1 MAIELLRVG
10 LGDDVSAQVAAL
22 LRDAARAAEPFA
34 PAPVVYIASHERRAR
49 AISRLA
55 GEQYPEGTPDRVARE
70 LLKLFAPE
78 IRLRGEVERDFDFF
92 GALGETLHELGESR
106 RAGRALVDEL
116 LVAWKRFAQTIPP
129 DQRGDAQL
137 AAWLPSLG
145 RRGELFGAVVRRYLA
160 RLKQTG
166 QHDPEDACWLAARLG
181 EPLAPG
187 LLVVDDLDRVTPAR
201 EALLAALAARSNR
214 ALFILRGNREL
225 LPFLAQAHEI
235 SQQLMFAGE
244 GRVLPERQWP
254 QRALAGACENWL
266 QDAPVNDAI
275 EVLRPASRT
284 AEIREAARAV
294 KRARH
299 DGLALSEICVA
310 MPSTGN
316 YRELIEEIFAAAGIP
331 YDAPFELPLDE
342 TAPVAALLDLL
353 RAAIR
358 GLGRN
363 ELLDALASP
372 FVPFE
377 AADEAAQLAV
387 RARLDEVTRESFIVG
402 GRNVARDW
410 LQRLQ
415 ASNHPAWPS
424 IGAPVA
430 HILETL
436 EPFTHGRLAAVKF
449 LKSLE
454 ALVDASG
461 AQRVVSSERGSEPGA
476 ALRADALHAFRTLLR
491 EMREEF
497 RRGGNPE
504 LPTGELLRALVEQA
518 RTRSV
523 RPPEAAAER
532 VRVLGLRELRGVS
545 FQRLIVLGLTDQDL
559 PLSEE
564 ETLFLPAAREQALA
578 EVLGPRVAAELCA
591 PIDVTAQADYLF
603 AHTLLAAAGALT
615 LMLPAGE
622 GDTPFVPATPFARLL
637 RCMGLG
643 ELDKLPAC
651 SDGEPPVSA
660 GELAARAASLLA
672 PAERDGRKCKETI
685 ALSGPL
691 AAGLHG
697 RCIELA
703 RTDLASPPGEYEG
716 VVGARPELAARF
728 AAEGEQRH
736 LFSPSQLDSFA
747 ECPMRFW
754 SRYIMAARAPD
765 EPSLDTKPQAIGT
778 LLHAVFERWVLLLRE
793 RAGQPAVLPEP
804 VKRAPVKLLELGA
817 DRAEARTIGLQ
828 LMADA
833 FEHALQQHPTQGPF
847 WEGVKKLVA
856 SGLPGYAELGL
867 GSGLLARFVEQ
878 ELQRNAQGLGIR
890 FVEFDFGKNNAP
902 EPHRPDTV
910 PGEIELA
917 IPGGAMRLM
926 GSVDR
931 VDEGPEG
938 LVIVDYK
945 TGKAKSAAEIRDGK
959 AFQLAAYLAAIS
971 QVAGTPPRG
980 MAYML
985 VPPEGKIEEKD
996 VTLLNKKQAFDVHEL
1011 VFTLL
1016 PKRMAR
1022 ILDALRNGVFLHLPF
1037 RPSGNPCGYCDYAAA
1052 CARRDDVIAARQ
1064 QRLGE
1069 SETPEVAHVYLPD
1082 TEEA

>member
-1 MAIELLRVG
+1 MAIEILRVG
-10 LGDDVSAQVAAL
+10 LGDDASAHVAAL

-34 PAPVVYIASHERRAR
+34 PAPVLYVSSHERRAR
-49 AISRLA
+49 AISRQA

-92 GALGETLHELGESR
+92 AALAEALSELGETR

-116 LVAWKRFAQTIPP
+116 LVAWKRFAQAVSP
-129 DQRGDAQL
+129 DQRGDKQL

-160 RLKQTG
+160 RLKQSG

-181 EPLAPG
+181 ESLAPG
-187 LLVVDDLDRVTPAR
+187 LLVVDDLDRITPGR
-201 EALLAALAARSNR
+201 EALLAALAARSRR

-235 SQQLMFAGE
+235 SQQLMFASE
-244 GRVLPERQWP
+244 GRVLPEGEWP
-254 QRALAGACENWL
+254 QRALADACDNWL
-266 QDAPVNDAI
+266 RDAPVNAAM
-275 EVLRPASRT
+275 EVLRPANRA
-284 AEIREAARAV
+284 AEVREAARAI

-316 YRELIEEIFAAAGIP
+316 YRELIEETFAAAGIP

-372 FVPFE
+372 FVPFD

-387 RARLDEVTRESFIVG
+387 RAALDEVTREAFIVG

-410 LQRLQ
+410 LQRLE
-415 ASNHPAWPS
+415 ASNHKAWPA
-424 IGAPVA
+424 IAAPVR
-430 HILETL
+430 HILLAL
-436 EPFTHGRLAAVKF
+436 EPFTHGRIEAVKF
-449 LKSLE
+449 FKSLE
-454 ALVDASG
+454 ALLEASG
-461 AQRVVSSERGSEPGA
+461 MRHVVTAERGADPGA
-476 ALRADALHAFRTLLR
+476 ALRAEALHAFRALLR

-497 RRGGNPE
+497 RRGGNPA
-504 LPTGELLRALVEQA
+504 LPGAELLRALLEQA

-532 VRVLGLRELRGVS
+532 VRVLGLRELRGIS
-545 FQRLIVLGLTDQDL
+545 YRRLIVLGLTDQDL
-559 PLSEE
+559 PLTEE
-564 ETLFLPAAREQALA
+564 ETLFLPAASESALE
-578 EVLGPRVAAELCA
+578 EVLGPRVASELCA

-603 AHTLLAAAGALT
+603 AHTLLAAAGPLT

-637 RCMGLG
+637 RCMGR
-643 ELDKLPAC
+643 EKLEERPAC
-651 SDGEPPVSA
+651 SHGEPPVSA
-660 GELAARAASLLA
+660 SELAARAASLLA
-672 PAERDGRKCKETI
+672 LAERGGAKAKGAI
-685 ALSGPL
+685 PLSEPL

-703 RTDLASPPGEYEG
+703 RTDLASPPGEFEG
-716 VVGARPELAARF
+716 VVGTRPELDARF

-736 LFSPSQLDSFA
+736 RFSPSQLDSFA

-754 SRYIMAARAPD
+754 SRYIVAAKAPD

-793 RAGQPAVLPEP
+793 KAGQPAVLPEP
-804 VKRAPVKLLELGA
+804 VKRAPVRLLELGA
-817 DRAEARTIGLQ
+817 DRAEARAIGLQ
-828 LMADA
+828 LMVDA
-833 FEHALQQHPTQGPF
+833 FEQVLKQHPTEGPF

-856 SGLPGYAELGL
+856 AGLPGHAEAGL
-867 GSGLLARFVEQ
+867 GEGLLVRLVDH
-878 ELQRNAQGLGIR
+878 ELKRNAEGHGIR
-890 FVEFDFGKNNAP
+890 FVEFDFGKGNAP
-902 EPHRPDTV
+902 EPARPDTV
-910 PGEIELA
+910 PDQIELA

-938 LVIVDYK
+938 LEIVDYK
-945 TGKAKSAAEIRDGK
+945 TGKVKTTAEIRDGK

-980 MAYML
+980 MAYVQ
-985 VPPEGKIEEKD
+985 VPPEGAIKRID
-996 VTLLNKKQAFDVHEL
+996 VTLRNNKPAFDVNEL
-1011 VFTLL
+1011 VFTRL
-1016 PKRMAR
+1016 PQRLAR
-1022 ILDALRNGVFLHLPF
+1022 ILEALRHGVFMHLPF

-1052 CARRDDVIAARQ
+1052 CARRDDVIATRQ
-1064 QRLGE
+1064 QRLAAA
-1069 SETPEVAHVYLPD
+1069 ETPEVAHVYLPD